1 MKTCLNIIGSFRI
14 IFPYRYVAGNPSSSI
29 RQVHGI
35 YLERDK
41 QVNLDERY
49 GIRRL
54 PYS

>member
-1 MKTCLNIIGSFRI
+1 MYLVILQ
-14 IFPYRYVAGNPSSSI
+14 VPSD
-29 RQVHGI
+29 RFTV